1 VSSTAWS
8 PDLLAQA
15 LEVLVVHERD
25 SSIVTLRPIHADS
38 VQLGWSPGRTADAV
52 LKGALRRYGLSA
64 RVLHSTSWRH
74 EGGHVVLTYLAVVT
88 PPERIDPNLTE
99 ETVDRTALARGE
111 RTAAPATIT
120 VDQVLEH
127 ALRHLAWLVA
137 EDPVIAAA
145 LPEWRGLLAGYLPE
159 PFAAL

>member
-1 VSSTAWS
+1 MSSTAWS
-8 PDLLAQA
+8 PGFLAQA
-15 LEVLVVHERD
+15 LEVLVVHERAGR
-25 SSIVTLRPIHADS
+25 IVTLQPIHAAS
-38 VQLGWSPGRTADAV
+38 VQLGWSPGRTADEV
-52 LKGALRRYGLSA
+52 LLGALGRYGLTA

-88 PPERIDPNLTE
+88 PPDRIDPNLTE
-99 ETVDRTALARGE
+99 RVVGRIALARGE
-111 RTAAPATIT
+111 RTAAPASVQ

-145 LPEWRGLLAGYLPE
+145 LPGWRGLLAGYLPE